1 MRALVTNDDGIT
13 SPGIRALAE
22 AARDA
27 GLGVTV
33 AAPSWDSSGASAS
46 LTAVEKDG
54 RLLVEH
60 QRLDGLDDVAAFSVE
75 AAPAYI
81 VRAAIHGA
89 FGEPPDIVLSGI
101 NNGHNTGYAVL
112 HSGTVGAALTAATFG
127 RAAAAFS
134 IGAADRPC
142 WETAKAVARSVLPWL
157 VQSRQQ
163 IVLNVNIPDLALGEV
178 RGLVA
183 ARLAAFGAVQTN
195 VTELGE
201 GYVKLEYSELSA
213 THQPG
218 TDAALLAEGY
228 ACYTPLRSV
237 CEADAADT
245 SGLNDALRADA
256 RSGRHEDESS
266 GRM

>member
-1 MRALVTNDDGIT
+1 MKVLVTNDDGIT
-13 SPGIRALAE
+13 SPGIRVLAE
-22 AARDA
+22 AARETGFD
-27 GLGVTV
+27 VTI

-54 RLLVEH
+54 RLLLERHVLE
-60 QRLDGLDDVAAFSVE
+60 GLDHVDAFGVE
-75 AAPAYI
+75 AAPAFI
-81 VRAAIHGA
+81 VRAAIHAA
-89 FGEPPDIVLSGI
+89 FGPPPDIVLSGV

-134 IGAADRPC
+134 IGAGDNPH
-142 WETAKAVARSVLPWL
+142 WQTAKTVARSVLTWL
-157 VQSRQQ
+157 AQTPPP
-163 IVLNVNIPDLALGEV
+163 IVLNVNIPDRAMSEI

-201 GYVKLEYSELSA
+201 GYVKVEHTELSA
-213 THQPG
+213 TLEPG
-218 TDAALLAEGY
+218 TDAALVADGY

-237 CEADAADT
+237 CEADGT
-245 SGLNDALRADA
+245 NTTGLEQLATLYTAHI
-256 RSGRHEDESS
+256 G
-266 GRM
+266 